1 MQLTLRYD
9 LPFTVVKVSYQGT
22 SIDVSDVLI
31 DTGSASTILAAD
43 IVAAINIL
51 PLPQDTLRTIRGIG
65 GRELVFSRR
74 VDYVQIGQCQLRD
87 FEIEIGGMDYGYEI
101 NGILGMDFLTQGRAL
116 INLKEMRIDFLD

>member
-1 MQLTLRYD
+1 MQLTLRYN

-74 VDYVQIGQCQLRD
+74 VEYVQIGQCQL
-87 FEIEIGGMDYGYEI
+87 
-101 NGILGMDFLTQGRAL
+101 
-116 INLKEMRIDFLD
+116 

>member
-1 MQLTLRYD
+1 MQLTLRYN
-9 LPFTVVKVSYQGT
+9 LPFTVVKVAYQGA
-22 SIDVSDVLI
+22 SIDISDVLI

-51 PLPQDTLRTIRGIG
+51 PVPEDTLHTIRGVG

-74 VDYVQIGQCQLRD
+74 VEHVQVGQCQLRD

>member
-1 MQLTLRYD
+1 MQLTLRYN

-43 IVAAINIL
+43 IVAAMNIL

-65 GRELVFSRR
+65 GREALAADRYRAAAEAQRNIRKIMPISDINFTTTK
-74 VDYVQIGQCQLRD
+74 
-87 FEIEIGGMDYGYEI
+87 IEIMQT
-101 NGILGMDFLTQGRAL
+101 N
-116 INLKEMRIDFLD
+116 N